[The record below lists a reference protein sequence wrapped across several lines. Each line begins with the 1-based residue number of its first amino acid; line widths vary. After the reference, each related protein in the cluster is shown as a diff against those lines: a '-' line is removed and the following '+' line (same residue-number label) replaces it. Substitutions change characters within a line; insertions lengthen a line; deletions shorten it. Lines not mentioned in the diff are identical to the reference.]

1 MEDYFRVTSA
11 KTGSLLRM
19 MVGMVGV
26 ILKIEKKTIE
36 ILKEIMTNIG
46 ISFQITDDTLN
57 LKQTMGKGILA
68 EDLYERK
75 FTLIIHYLRDHLEF
89 MQLFLKDKKD
99 KTEGDIY
106 RMLEIIK

>member
-19 MVGMVGV
+19 MVEMVGV
-26 ILKIEKKTIE
+26 ILKIEKKTID

-68 EDLYERK
+68 
-75 FTLIIHYLRDHLEF
+75 
-89 MQLFLKDKKD
+89 
-99 KTEGDIY
+99 
-106 RMLEIIK
+106 